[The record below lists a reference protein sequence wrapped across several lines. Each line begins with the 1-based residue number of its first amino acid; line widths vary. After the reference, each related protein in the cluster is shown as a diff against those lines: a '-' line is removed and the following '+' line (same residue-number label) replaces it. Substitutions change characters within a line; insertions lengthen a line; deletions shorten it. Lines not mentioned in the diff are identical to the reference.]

1 MDGYHE
7 ARKLIASSK
16 TCATTAAVDNCI
28 AKAASYNKSP
38 WSNCKELKDGLSRVR
53 SNALESYTNRSLI
66 PLCDKLV
73 KYKVKYTYF
82 DDFDR
87 DYQKVRKGKEYLEKK
102 SYSNAAFLSRY
113 NSIKYN
119 NAANDL
125 DPRF

>member
-1 MDGYHE
+1 MVQT
-7 ARKLIASSK
+7 LIANSGIQFFSREILLD
-16 TCATTAAVDNCI
+16 TN
-28 AKAASYNKSP
+28 
-38 WSNCKELKDGLSRVR
+38 DGFRQVFYEWFDEEQVEQV
-53 SNALESYTNRSLI
+53 LEYAYEIRQL
-66 PLCDKLV
+66 DK
-73 KYKVKYTYF
+73 

>member
-1 MDGYHE
+1 MVQT
-7 ARKLIASSK
+7 LIANSGIQFFSREILLD
-16 TCATTAAVDNCI
+16 AN
-28 AKAASYNKSP
+28 
-38 WSNCKELKDGLSRVR
+38 DGFRQVFYEWFDEEQVEQV
-53 SNALESYTNRSLI
+53 LEYAYEIRQL
-66 PLCDKLV
+66 DK
-73 KYKVKYTYF
+73 

-125 DPRF
+125 DQRF

>member
-1 MDGYHE
+1 MVQT
-7 ARKLIASSK
+7 LIANSGIQFFSREILLV
-16 TCATTAAVDNCI
+16 AN
-28 AKAASYNKSP
+28 
-38 WSNCKELKDGLSRVR
+38 DGFRQVFYEWFDEKQVEQV
-53 SNALESYTNRSLI
+53 LEYAYEIRQL
-66 PLCDKLV
+66 DK
-73 KYKVKYTYF
+73 

>member
-1 MDGYHE
+1 MPTRSGRLD
-7 ARKLIASSK
+7 
-16 TCATTAAVDNCI
+16 
-28 AKAASYNKSP
+28 
-38 WSNCKELKDGLSRVR
+38 KEGV
-53 SNALESYTNRSLI
+53 
-66 PLCDKLV
+66 
-73 KYKVKYTYF
+73 
-82 DDFDR
+82 DR

>member
-1 MDGYHE
+1 MNGLMRH
-7 ARKLIASSK
+7 RASRFLSMP
-16 TCATTAAVDNCI
+16 TRSGRLD
-28 AKAASYNKSP
+28 
-38 WSNCKELKDGLSRVR
+38 KDG
-53 SNALESYTNRSLI
+53 
-66 PLCDKLV
+66 
-73 KYKVKYTYF
+73 
-82 DDFDR
+82 FDR

>member
-1 MDGYHE
+1 MIQT
-7 ARKLIASSK
+7 LIANSGIQFFSREILLD
-16 TCATTAAVDNCI
+16 AN
-28 AKAASYNKSP
+28 
-38 WSNCKELKDGLSRVR
+38 DGFRQVFYEWFDEEQVEPV
-53 SNALESYTNRSLI
+53 LEYAYEIRQLE
-66 PLCDKLV
+66 K
-73 KYKVKYTYF
+73 

>member
-1 MDGYHE
+1 MVQT
-7 ARKLIASSK
+7 LIANSG
-16 TCATTAAVDNCI
+16 I
-28 AKAASYNKSP
+28 QFF
-38 WSNCKELKDGLSRVR
+38 SR
-53 SNALESYTNRSLI
+53 EI
-66 PLCDKLV
+66 PLDANDGFRQVFYEWFDEEQVEQVLEYAYEIRQLDK
-73 KYKVKYTYF
+73 

-102 SYSNAAFLSRY
+102 SYSNATFLSRY

>member
-1 MDGYHE
+1 M
-7 ARKLIASSK
+7 RNRSSMFLSMP
-16 TCATTAAVDNCI
+16 TRSGRLD
-28 AKAASYNKSP
+28 
-38 WSNCKELKDGLSRVR
+38 KDG
-53 SNALESYTNRSLI
+53 
-66 PLCDKLV
+66 
-73 KYKVKYTYF
+73 
-82 DDFDR
+82 FDR

>member
-1 MDGYHE
+1 MP
-7 ARKLIASSK
+7 
-16 TCATTAAVDNCI
+16 T
-28 AKAASYNKSP
+28 
-38 WSNCKELKDGLSRVR
+38 R
-53 SNALESYTNRSLI
+53 SGRL
-66 PLCDKLV
+66 DK
-73 KYKVKYTYF
+73 

-102 SYSNAAFLSRY
+102 SYSNAAFLFRY

>member
-1 MDGYHE
+1 MVQT
-7 ARKLIASSK
+7 LIANSGIQFFSREILLD
-16 TCATTAAVDNCI
+16 AN
-28 AKAASYNKSP
+28 
-38 WSNCKELKDGLSRVR
+38 DGFRQVFYEWFDEEQVEQV
-53 SNALESYTNRSLI
+53 LEYAYEIRQL
-66 PLCDKLV
+66 DK
-73 KYKVKYTYF
+73 

-87 DYQKVRKGKEYLEKK
+87 DYQIVRKGKEYLEKK

>member
-1 MDGYHE
+1 MVQT
-7 ARKLIASSK
+7 LIANSGIQFFSREILLD
-16 TCATTAAVDNCI
+16 AN
-28 AKAASYNKSP
+28 
-38 WSNCKELKDGLSRVR
+38 DGLRQVFYEWFDEEQVEQV
-53 SNALESYTNRSLI
+53 LEYAYEIRQL
-66 PLCDKLV
+66 DK
-73 KYKVKYTYF
+73 

>member
-1 MDGYHE
+1 MRTTDSDRSFTNGLM
-7 ARKLIASSK
+7 RNRSSRFLSK
-16 TCATTAAVDNCI
+16 PTRSGRLD
-28 AKAASYNKSP
+28 
-38 WSNCKELKDGLSRVR
+38 KDG
-53 SNALESYTNRSLI
+53 
-66 PLCDKLV
+66 
-73 KYKVKYTYF
+73 
-82 DDFDR
+82 FDR

>member
-1 MDGYHE
+1 MVQT
-7 ARKLIASSK
+7 LIANSGIQFFSREILLD
-16 TCATTAAVDNCI
+16 AN
-28 AKAASYNKSP
+28 
-38 WSNCKELKDGLSRVR
+38 DGFRQVFYEWFDEEQVEHV
-53 SNALESYTNRSLI
+53 LEYAYEIRQL
-66 PLCDKLV
+66 DK
-73 KYKVKYTYF
+73 

>member
-1 MDGYHE
+1 MVQT
-7 ARKLIASSK
+7 LIANSGIQFFSREILLD
-16 TCATTAAVDNCI
+16 AN
-28 AKAASYNKSP
+28 
-38 WSNCKELKDGLSRVR
+38 DGFRQVFYEWFDEEQVGQV
-53 SNALESYTNRSLI
+53 LEYAYEIRQL
-66 PLCDKLV
+66 DK
-73 KYKVKYTYF
+73 

>member
-1 MDGYHE
+1 MVQTLLAISGIQFFSREILLDANDGFRQVFYE
-7 ARKLIASSK
+7 WFDEEQ
-16 TCATTAAVDNCI
+16 V
-28 AKAASYNKSP
+28 
-38 WSNCKELKDGLSRVR
+38 EQV
-53 SNALESYTNRSLI
+53 LEYAYEIRQL
-66 PLCDKLV
+66 DK
-73 KYKVKYTYF
+73 

>member
-1 MDGYHE
+1 MRTTDSDRSFTNGLM
-7 ARKLIASSK
+7 RNRSSRFLSMP
-16 TCATTAAVDNCI
+16 TRSGRLD
-28 AKAASYNKSP
+28 
-38 WSNCKELKDGLSRVR
+38 KDG
-53 SNALESYTNRSLI
+53 
-66 PLCDKLV
+66 
-73 KYKVKYTYF
+73 
-82 DDFDR
+82 FDR

>member
-1 MDGYHE
+1 MVQT
-7 ARKLIASSK
+7 LIANSGIQFFSREILLD
-16 TCATTAAVDNCI
+16 AN
-28 AKAASYNKSP
+28 
-38 WSNCKELKDGLSRVR
+38 DGFRQVFYEWFDEKQVEQV
-53 SNALESYTNRSLI
+53 LEYAYEIRQLEKFVHYS
-66 PLCDKLV
+66 
-73 KYKVKYTYF
+73 
-82 DDFDR
+82 DR

>member
-1 MDGYHE
+1 MVQT
-7 ARKLIASSK
+7 LIANSGIQFFSREILLD
-16 TCATTAAVDNCI
+16 AN
-28 AKAASYNKSP
+28 
-38 WSNCKELKDGLSRVR
+38 DGFRQVFYEWFDEKQVEQV
-53 SNALESYTNRSLI
+53 LEYAYEIRQL
-66 PLCDKLV
+66 DK
-73 KYKVKYTYF
+73 

>member
-1 MDGYHE
+1 MVQT
-7 ARKLIASSK
+7 LIANSGIQFFSREILLD
-16 TCATTAAVDNCI
+16 AN
-28 AKAASYNKSP
+28 
-38 WSNCKELKDGLSRVR
+38 DGFRQVFYEWFDEKQVEQV
-53 SNALESYTNRSLI
+53 LEYAYEIRQLE
-66 PLCDKLV
+66 K
-73 KYKVKYTYF
+73 